1 MKQYRLLR
9 NNKESGPYSAEEL
22 IQSGF
27 KPYDL
32 IWLEGRSAAWR
43 YPGEIEEFK
52 PYAPAVEEQ
61 PFDRF
66 YKKPS
71 APELKKEATPVLKAA
86 PSPASINPSS
96 INAIPSVDVRAEKP
110 RIRIKADTRKIEM
123 PVASEPVVPKEKIK
137 PVLHEERINPVF
149 QKETINPA
157 FENETK
163 KIVQASTNPAWKDMW
178 LDWEQEKKAVS
189 VLNKISVKEQPE
201 APGTGFSQSFDDIN
215 ESYVETVLIKPKG
228 NSSIS
233 KSGNLIT
240 VFVLVATI
248 LGFGMWVGFK
258 WSGKNNTITQQKM
271 ANIQPQPDKTLP
283 QSPQNEE
290 AREQILPAANDNAA
304 TSSPSSKEQDTNHVN
319 QSTEHNTISVTTKSQ
334 PVRNTIENKSES
346 KSVYEP
352 KEKET
357 VKNFIPSEESN
368 DDALANK
375 NTQENHVAE
384 NNVAPPTEKQDHPAE
399 FNHFKPQPKITDFI
413 SVDTYAPSAVS
424 AVGVKLHVQ
433 NISDIPVDM
442 VMVDIHY
449 YDANGKYQA
458 GATIYVRNIGAGQ
471 TITVPAP
478 DNSHAAKVD
487 YRIAMVSSEKNNMYL
502 IAD

>member
-32 IWLEGRSAAWR
+32 IWLDGKSAAWR

-71 APELKKEATPVLKAA
+71 VPESTKEITTSLVKTASAPV
-86 PSPASINPSS
+86 SVNSS
-96 INAIPSVDVRAEKP
+96 GINAIPSVAVKAEKP
-110 RIRIKADTRKIEM
+110 RIRIKADSRKIEM
-123 PVASEPVVPKEKIK
+123 PVASESIVEKEK
-137 PVLHEERINPVF
+137 PVLQEERVKPVF
-149 QKETINPA
+149 QKEKINPA
-157 FENETK
+157 FENETIK
-163 KIVQASTNPAWKDMW
+163 KETLKTAQTSNPDWKDMW
-178 LDWEQEKKAVS
+178 LDWEEEKKAVS
-189 VLNKISVKEQPE
+189 ALNKISVKEHPQTIE
-201 APGTGFSQSFDDIN
+201 TNFSQSFDETKD
-215 ESYVETVLIKPKG
+215 SYAEALLIKPKR

-233 KSGNLIT
+233 KSGNLVT
-240 VFVLVATI
+240 VFILIGVI
-248 LGFGMWVGFK
+248 LGFGMWVGLK

-271 ANIQPQPDKTLP
+271 ANIQPQPVTAIP
-283 QSPQNEE
+283 QSE
-290 AREQILPAANDNAA
+290 AAQEQTSAAVNDNAETFS
-304 TSSPSSKEQDTNHVN
+304 TSPKDQDTSYVN
-319 QSTEHNTISVTTKSQ
+319 QPIERNTIASTTKSQ
-334 PVRNTIENKSES
+334 PVRNPNKLTES
-346 KSVYEP
+346 KSVYETKQQDP
-352 KEKET
+352 
-357 VKNFIPSEESN
+357 VKNSTPPQQS
-368 DDALANK
+368 DANVLLSNK
-375 NTQENHVAE
+375 NIQENDVAAKS
-384 NNVAPPTEKQDHPAE
+384 VAAQSEKLDNPTE

-413 SVDTYAPSAVS
+413 SVDTYSPSPVS
-424 AVGVKLHVQ
+424 AVGVKLRVQ

-449 YDANGKYQA
+449 YDVNGKYQA

-478 DNSHAAKVD
+478 DNSHAVKVD